1 MGLWGRGG
9 IGCVA
14 INTLALSV
22 LKIRAIILFVS
33 KAKIALLKPT
43 KQPLNTLIYIM
54 HSITVAQGNSSRPL
68 YTEDGVLSEGGGD
81 VIIIYWWI

>member
-1 MGLWGRGG
+1 M
-9 IGCVA
+9 A

-22 LKIRAIILFVS
+22 LTIRAVMLFVS
-33 KAKIALLKPT
+33 KAKVAPLRPT

-54 HSITVAQGNSSRPL
+54 HSITVAQGNLSMPL

-81 VIIIYWWI
+81 VTIAHWWIYLFSM